1 MKDTIIILH
10 AERVEYR
17 RRDANGE
24 PNGDLVQFTRIQY
37 ISDEPQDDA
46 RYKGYAISQG
56 TGPIELFSAM
66 ELLPGLYETSFRK
79 TNVQDRYG
87 NSRVS
92 LEPVSAELVGDPG
105 LVFEGVGAKS

>member
-17 RRDANGE
+17 RRDNNGE

-46 RYKGYAISQG
+46 RYKGYSVAQG
-56 TGPIELFSAM
+56 TGPIEMFQDI
-66 ELLPGLYETSFRK
+66 ELTPGLYETKFRK
-79 TNVQDRYG
+79 TTVQDRY
-87 NSRVS
+87 NNQRVS
-92 LEPVSAELVGDPG
+92 LEPETVELVGDPG
-105 LVFEGVGAKS
+105 LVFEGVGSKS

>member
-17 RRDANGE
+17 RRDSNGE
-24 PNGDLVQFTRIQY
+24 RNGDLVQFCRIQY

-46 RYKGYAISQG
+46 RYKGYTVSQG
-56 TGPIELFSAM
+56 TGPVEMYGDL
-66 ELLPGLYETSFRK
+66 ELLPGLYEAKFRK
-79 TNVQDRYG
+79 TIVQDRY
-87 NSRVS
+87 NNQRVS
-92 LEPVSAELVGDPG
+92 LEPETVYLVGDPG

>member
-17 RRDANGE
+17 RRDSNGE

-46 RYKGYAISQG
+46 RYKGYTVSQG
-56 TGPIELFSAM
+56 TGPVEMFQDIELT
-66 ELLPGLYETSFRK
+66 PGLYEAKFRK
-79 TNVQDRYG
+79 TTVQDRY
-87 NSRVS
+87 NNQRVS
-92 LEPVSAELVGDPG
+92 LEPETVDLVGDPG
-105 LVFEGVGAKS
+105 LAFETASVKS